1 MGLGWDT
8 TDANPF
14 ERSALLVASDCGVLR
29 LKAAK
34 LGAGN
39 VWQRVGPNLPNVSC
53 QALAIDNSV
62 SPPVIRVGTYGRST
76 WELTLPPGPSL
87 YVEADLG
94 FGEQQVGS
102 TTRRRFVLH
111 SVGMGP
117 VSVSDITGATSDM
130 TLAPVPAAPLAF
142 PIVLKS
148 GERKTLEVAFTPSVP
163 GNRGASFMVSSDD
176 PDRPAI
182 ELKAT
187 GIGIAAGR
195 PRLSVRAFV
204 EFGLVRSGA
213 PAQLAVEIRNIGNAP
228 LTVHRLALDPAGSN
242 RFTLQA
248 PPAPPFT
255 IGPGDAVSV
264 DIQLDVIANGP
275 LRGALIA
282 EGDGQ
287 GSVTG
292 LAGDGTITAAGMVA
306 TLLELLGIA
315 DRPDV
320 LV

>member
-1 MGLGWDT
+1 
-8 TDANPF
+8 
-14 ERSALLVASDCGVLR
+14 LLVASDSGVLR
-29 LKAAK
+29 L
-34 LGAGN
+34 GPGN

-53 QALAIDNSV
+53 QALAVDNTV
-62 SPPVIRVGTYGRST
+62 SPPVVRVGTYGRST
-76 WELTLPPGPSL
+76 WELMLPPGPGL

-111 SVGMGP
+111 SVGLGP
-117 VSVSDITGATSDM
+117 VSVSDITGATGDM
-130 TLAPVPAAPLAF
+130 TIAPVPAGPLKF

-148 GERKTLEVAFTPSVP
+148 GERKTLEVAFTPSTP
-163 GNRGASFMVSSDD
+163 GERGASFMVFSDD
-176 PDRPAI
+176 PERPAI
-182 ELKAT
+182 EVKT
-187 GIGIAAGR
+187 SGFGIAVGR

-204 EFGLVRSGA
+204 EFGTVQSGA
-213 PAQLAVEIRNIGNAP
+213 AAQVAVEIRNIGNAP
-228 LTVHRLALDPAGSN
+228 LTVGRLALDPAGSN

-248 PPAPPFT
+248 PPVPPFV
-255 IGPGDAVSV
+255 IGPGDATSV
-264 DIQLDVIANGP
+264 DIQFDVIANGR
-275 LRGALIA
+275 LRGALIV

-292 LAGDGTITAAGMVA
+292 LVGDGTITAAGMVA